1 MGKWAR
7 AGSEK
12 SREWHGQNLRV
23 VESGRKIPEIQER
36 SGRRDGID
44 RGKEEV
50 VVERNRHDRKL
61 RDVEKAKRLGTAN
74 NALGPRLPDL

>member
-1 MGKWAR
+1 MVRSGT
-7 AGSEK
+7 EK
-12 SREWHGQNLRV
+12 RREQHGQNLPV
-23 VESGRKIPEIQER
+23 EESGRKIPEIQER

-50 VVERNRHDRKL
+50 VVDRNRHDRKL

-74 NALGPRLPDL
+74 NALGPRLPEL